1 MRGYFHSTLDVKRL
15 LMKKKR
21 DFLFSVLWHVS
32 KLVYP
37 ENFSSTKFGTNDVYF
52 FKTTADQTLVIE
64 AHVGLDDKWR
74 EGEGGREERGGKRG
88 AGTGGEEQFS
98 IFQL

>member
-1 MRGYFHSTLDVKRL
+1 MFLAEVSRGYFLSTLDVKRL

-21 DFLFSVLWHVS
+21 DFLFSILWHVS

-37 ENFSSTKFGTNDVYF
+37 ENFPSTKFGTNDVYF

-74 EGEGGREERGGKRG
+74 GGGREERGGNGR
-88 AGTGGEEQFS
+88 
-98 IFQL
+98 

>member
-21 DFLFSVLWHVS
+21 DFLFSILWHVS

-37 ENFSSTKFGTNDVYF
+37 ENFPSTKFGTNDVYF

-74 EGEGGREERGGKRG
+74 GV
-88 AGTGGEEQFS
+88 GGEERS
-98 IFQL
+98 GNGR

>member
-1 MRGYFHSTLDVKRL
+1 MATDEEVTR
-15 LMKKKR
+15 
-21 DFLFSVLWHVS
+21 FSFSFLWHVS

-74 EGEGGREERGGKRG
+74 G
-88 AGTGGEEQFS
+88 GGEERS
-98 IFQL
+98 GNGR

>member
-21 DFLFSVLWHVS
+21 DFLFSILWHVS

-37 ENFSSTKFGTNDVYF
+37 ENFPSTKFGTNDGYF
-52 FKTTADQTLVIE
+52 FKKTADQTLVTE
-64 AHVGLDDKWR
+64 AHVDLDDKWR
-74 EGEGGREERGGKRG
+74 GGKG
-88 AGTGGEEQFS
+88 GGEEQGREVNSSFR
-98 IFQL
+98 FFNYKVLKR

>member
-1 MRGYFHSTLDVKRL
+1 MSLSR
-15 LMKKKR
+15 
-21 DFLFSVLWHVS
+21 
-32 KLVYP
+32 
-37 ENFSSTKFGTNDVYF
+37 EFSSTKFGTNDVYF

-74 EGEGGREERGGKRG
+74 GGGRG
-88 AGTGGEEQFS
+88 AGTGGKQQFS

>member
-21 DFLFSVLWHVS
+21 DFLFSILWHVS

-37 ENFSSTKFGTNDVYF
+37 ENFPSTKFGTNDVYF

-74 EGEGGREERGGKRG
+74 GGGGGREEREREVKSSFRFFNYIVLKR
-88 AGTGGEEQFS
+88 
-98 IFQL
+98 

>member
-15 LMKKKR
+15 TKKKR
-21 DFLFSVLWHVS
+21 DFLFSILWHVS

-37 ENFSSTKFGTNDVYF
+37 ENFPSTKFGTNDVYF

-74 EGEGGREERGGKRG
+74 GEGGREEREREVNSSFRFFNYIVLKR
-88 AGTGGEEQFS
+88 
-98 IFQL
+98 

>member
-21 DFLFSVLWHVS
+21 DFLFSILWHVS

-37 ENFSSTKFGTNDVYF
+37 ENFPSTKFGTNDGYF
-52 FKTTADQTLVIE
+52 FKTTADQTLVTE

-74 EGEGGREERGGKRG
+74 GGREERGREVNSSFQIFTYKVLKR
-88 AGTGGEEQFS
+88 
-98 IFQL
+98 